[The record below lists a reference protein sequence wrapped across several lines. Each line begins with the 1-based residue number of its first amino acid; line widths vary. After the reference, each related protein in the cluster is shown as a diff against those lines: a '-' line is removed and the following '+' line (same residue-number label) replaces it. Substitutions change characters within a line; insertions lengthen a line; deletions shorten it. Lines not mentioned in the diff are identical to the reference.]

1 MKIVIEKNPI
11 KRDLCNVVVVLAL
24 ASWIAWA
31 WVKVIV
37 GAA

>member
-1 MKIVIEKNPI
+1 MKIIIEKNTV
-11 KRDLCNVVVVLAL
+11 KRDLFSVVLVLAL